1 MTLALVALALAACF
15 GAPEPVTI
23 RGYDGHAMEPFIS
36 RDGATLFFNSR
47 NGPRDQTDIYWARR
61 INDTTFDFAGP
72 LAGANSDKLDG
83 VPTLSL
89 DGAFAMISVRA
100 VAEQGATVWTGAWD
114 GRVVHGLA
122 LQRVL
127 SPGPLP
133 LFNMDIEMSAD
144 GRRLYF
150 TDNRWS
156 PFGPPSTSDFHLA
169 VRENGA
175 WRRAPEFD
183 SWFDRIMGSREIVR
197 RLRRCNRA
205 PRGVPALARIHRPVP
220 SASPGLERGRFP
232 LLLALRGARGRL
244 HADGRRAHGE
254 DPARDGA
261 VREDRSQHHR
271 RESHLADS
279 RDAQLA

>member
-1 MTLALVALALAACF
+1 MTPALVALALAACF

-83 VPTLSL
+83 VPTLSR

-183 SWFDRIMGSREIVR
+183 SWFDRINTKALEYAAGISADERELYFTR
-197 RLRRCNRA
+197 TTLRFLAPPRLEIMVATRPDARSPFSA
-205 PRGVPALARIHRPVP
+205 PARIASISGFVEGPTVAPDGSLYYHAKVDRGLHRIYRV
-220 SASPGLERGRFP
+220 
-232 LLLALRGARGRL
+232 ARTCQR
-244 HADGRRAHGE
+244 
-254 DPARDGA
+254 P
-261 VREDRSQHHR
+261 
-271 RESHLADS
+271 
-279 RDAQLA
+279 